1 MYLSFYK
8 DTTIIQIHGLEVMV
22 RMNEQRKS
30 EMGLLGKS
38 PTFSLFKQNEIIHFC
53 NGKQT

>member
-30 EMGLLGKS
+30 EMGL
-38 PTFSLFKQNEIIHFC
+38 SLVNLLLLSS
-53 NGKQT
+53 